1 MDKEIEKCI
10 RQQLS
15 KIDIIQQRMLE
26 YDKKLIKKEQKAEK
40 TIDYR
45 TVAEQEKI
53 LFEKVNAKKIDLD
66 YFHSHINDIFDYK
79 APIDYITLAPP
90 CKIIELLTEM
100 VIPEE
105 YFYSFYHIPLD
116 KEHRTENWHYDKEL
130 IFFVTSRDG
139 KNVYISDFLNDGIVR
154 ERKYLDELYK
164 TLGYFIPGIAIY
176 EDDME

>member
-1 MDKEIEKCI
+1 MNKEKEEYFTGHMIE
-10 RQQLS
+10 LGE
-15 KIDIIQQRMLE
+15 IQKRMLE
-26 YDKKLIKKEQKAEK
+26 YDKKLIQKEQSGENP
-40 TIDYR
+40 IVYR
-45 TVAEQEKI
+45 TIAEQEKL

-79 APIDYITLAPP
+79 SETEYFEIAPP
-90 CKIIELLTEM
+90 CKIIHYLTEM

-116 KEHRTENWHYDKEL
+116 KDHRTENWHYDKEL

>member
-1 MDKEIEKCI
+1 MNKEKEEYFTGHMIE
-10 RQQLS
+10 L
-15 KIDIIQQRMLE
+15 DTIQQRMLE
-26 YDKKLIKKEQKAEK
+26 YDKKLIQKEQSGEKAVK
-40 TIDYR
+40 YR
-45 TVAEQEKI
+45 TIAEQEKL

-66 YFHSHINDIFDYK
+66 YFHSHVNDIFDYK
-79 APIDYITLAPP
+79 SETEYFEIAPP
-90 CKIIELLTEM
+90 CKIIHYLTEM

-116 KEHRTENWHYDKEL
+116 KDHRTENWHYDKEL

>member
-1 MDKEIEKCI
+1 MNKEREEYFTGHMIE
-10 RQQLS
+10 LGEL
-15 KIDIIQQRMLE
+15 QQRMLE
-26 YDKKLIKKEQKAEK
+26 YDKKLIQKEQSDEKAVE
-40 TIDYR
+40 YR
-45 TVAEQEKI
+45 SIAEQEKL

-66 YFHSHINDIFDYK
+66 YFHSHLNDIFDYK
-79 APIDYITLAPP
+79 SPIEYISLASP

-116 KEHRTENWHYDKEL
+116 KDHRKENWHYDKEL

-139 KNVYISDFLNDGIVR
+139 KNVYISDFLNVGIVR

>member
-1 MDKEIEKCI
+1 MNKEKEEYFTGHMIE
-10 RQQLS
+10 LGE
-15 KIDIIQQRMLE
+15 IQKRMLE
-26 YDKKLIKKEQKAEK
+26 YDKKLIQKEQSGENQ
-40 TIDYR
+40 IVYR
-45 TVAEQEKI
+45 TIAEQEKL

-79 APIDYITLAPP
+79 SETEYFEIAPP
-90 CKIIELLTEM
+90 CKIIHYLTEM

-116 KEHRTENWHYDKEL
+116 KDHRTENWHYDKEL